1 LFQEEFTTTIRKFAS
16 VLVLSISDW
25 IKLFN
30 LLGIELF
37 VAIYSLQK
45 SLTILKYYCQLLVL
59 GSGINIILV
68 LSNITN

>member
-1 LFQEEFTTTIRKFAS
+1 
-16 VLVLSISDW
+16 LSISDW